1 MKIISATARVT
12 FGLVCL
18 AVSVWLVAFALGM
31 FPDRQKA
38 VVDGRMAL
46 SENVALHCS
55 LLASRNDWRTMET
68 SLNGLVQRNDDIQSA
83 AIGTEDSSAMST
95 KRCAYSWRSPPSW
108 TT

>member
-1 MKIISATARVT
+1 MKIISATTRVT
-12 FGLVCL
+12 FGLICL

-31 FPDRQKA
+31 FPDRHGA

-55 LLASRNDWRTMET
+55 LLASRNDWQTMET

-83 AIGTEDSSAMST
+83 AIRRPKSGRGQRTRA
-95 KRCAYSWRSPPSW
+95 
-108 TT
+108 